1 MFNITL
7 EVCCTSKS
15 NSHLNYCRMKKKKTL
30 IAVIA
35 VMLLGSIV
43 SLKAD
48 QPPEGELDSKCEV
61 TNKKGEIVFQCSGQD
76 DTCKKTEMGYTLKC
90 TGEVTIDKTK

>member
-1 MFNITL
+1 
-7 EVCCTSKS
+7 
-15 NSHLNYCRMKKKKTL
+15 MKKKKTL

-48 QPPEGELDSKCEV
+48 QPPEGELDSNCEV

-76 DTCKKTEMGYTLKC
+76 DTCKKTVMGYTLKC